1 MRAQD
6 ENRTGGERR
15 RFDLNSISAIE
26 VNRRWVKERRSYVV
40 DEDEIYGAETTI
52 HDDLWVLSQS
62 ALRW

>member
-6 ENRTGGERR
+6 ETRTGRDRR
-15 RFDLNSISAIE
+15 LFDLNSISPIE

-40 DEDEIYGAETTI
+40 DENEIYDSETTI
-52 HDDLWVLSQS
+52 HEDHWALSQS